1 MPNFFYFH
9 FDGFSTFVTLLERQL
24 ILLCFWTQSISIIAS
39 KYWPWPWP
47 DYLDIMTIDLTQMFT
62 TFRLLARHTLNF
74 CKLLFN
80 SFNDFFFL
88 HEIYLSYGG
97 IWPMN
102 IQAVV
107 SELWYVEE
115 YDVLALA
122 LDGRTKIRRF
132 QLGCSRTQ
140 DSIADKH
147 N

>member
-74 CKLLFN
+74 CKLLFD
-80 SFNDFFFL
+80 SFNDFFFFAWN
-88 HEIYLSYGG
+88 LSLIRWHLAYEYSGCGVWALVCGG
-97 IWPMN
+97 IWCACTCIGWKN
-102 IQAVV
+102 KDSQV
-107 SELWYVEE
+107 STWL
-115 YDVLALA
+115 L
-122 LDGRTKIRRF
+122 KNPRF
-132 QLGCSRTQ
+132 HSWQT
-140 DSIADKH
+140 
-147 N
+147 